1 MSCHTQT
8 DRDFHEDCI
17 QVVQACYMMIFT
29 YNNLLEYKSIDIF
42 SAKPGERNSGPTGKN
57 RPLLSPGVRTICHVP
72 RTPLVERNHSGGLD
86 CSCSAFNGTR

>member
-1 MSCHTQT
+1 
-8 DRDFHEDCI
+8 
-17 QVVQACYMMIFT
+17 MMIFT

-72 RTPLVERNHSGGLD
+72 RTPLVERYIRVVSIVHVVLSTVLD
-86 CSCSAFNGTR
+86 S